1 MHEEVKIDLST
12 VMEKEKPE
20 METKGMETSG
30 ISSPPNKK
38 LLVDNSFQKMFLC
51 IKFLK
56 VFFDSGCY
64 FKASGRLKLGRST
77 MDAYT
82 TSLNT
87 EASWVEDVI
96 DRDQTHVFFST
107 FEGSHWRLIKWRRLS
122 RETGRVRF
130 KDSTSIRPTHTIEIH
145 FYFTCSN

>member
-1 MHEEVKIDLST
+1 MKTRSGSVGGRGVSGMPAGSRKMLCSRIFFDWRCPRQPRQGSAVIGRFMHEEATHRVMDSGSMEMRQKKYALMPDMSGRLCST
-12 VMEKEKPE
+12 RPVR
-20 METKGMETSG
+20 

-87 EASWVEDVI
+87 
-96 DRDQTHVFFST
+96 
-107 FEGSHWRLIKWRRLS
+107 
-122 RETGRVRF
+122 
-130 KDSTSIRPTHTIEIH
+130 
-145 FYFTCSN
+145 